1 MIVCSTFSTMIEKK
15 INYYYSEDIRK
26 FWYKPHI
33 FEWYYD
39 EISSFHKD
47 LDIFKSANYAA
58 NMIVCST
65 FSPMIEKKINYDSED
80 ITRSVFLKTSY
91 SSGIM
96 MKSVPSTNIS
106 TYLVSQSRYQHDS
119 LQHIQHND

>member
-1 MIVCSTFSTMIEKK
+1 VRRYFGKGQAISRNSARVCIRIHVSEAHLLILNRRTDYQAFIEEKM
-15 INYYYSEDIRK
+15 NYYSEDIRK

-39 EISSFHKD
+39 EISSFHKY

-65 FSPMIEKKINYDSED
+65 FSPMIEKKIN
-80 ITRSVFLKTSY
+80 
-91 SSGIM
+91 
-96 MKSVPSTNIS
+96 
-106 TYLVSQSRYQHDS
+106 
-119 LQHIQHND
+119 